1 MTEERIRAI
10 LAIKHIMKPLPVGQ
24 QRDDLTTAI
33 RLLREETNNQEEY
46 INKGLAVSDLYK
58 FHKDIDSE
66 TEFDHGWNSAILS
79 VIRILKGEDNAE
91 ENFF

>member
-10 LAIKHIMKPLPVGQ
+10 LAIKHIIKPLPVGQ

-66 TEFDHGWNSAILS
+66 SEFDHGWNSAILS
-79 VIRILKGEDNAE
+79 VIRILKGEDDAE